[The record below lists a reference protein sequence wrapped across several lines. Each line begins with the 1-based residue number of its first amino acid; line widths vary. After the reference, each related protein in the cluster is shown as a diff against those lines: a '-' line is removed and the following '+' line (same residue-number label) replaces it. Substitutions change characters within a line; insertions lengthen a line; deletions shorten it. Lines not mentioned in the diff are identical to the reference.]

1 MGWTGVREQPK
12 GAAAE
17 RRIILGQQGKGE
29 YVRPLYGEEGNFIT
43 VVAAKTRVGRTHVFV
58 CRHVQRPREKPQE
71 TGDWFVRITLTRNV
85 AGEFQYKDLE
95 ERQGPAPVALPEAFL
110 AVAERYC
117 PLPELSTEQL
127 RALHALEGQE
137 QNQDLLRAAQAID
150 PHHAARSWRQG
161 CRELWKRQNLLGSLP
176 AGSRLRLPTPL
187 TFTGNFKE
195 DLFETVPAQGKKR
208 RSVYR
213 SVGTGQ
219 LCRVPKLAETAFEV
233 VRYGPGRS

>member
-12 GAAAE
+12 GAAAV
-17 RRIILGQQGKGE
+17 RRIILGQQSKGE

-43 VVAAKTRVGRTHVFV
+43 VVAAKTKVGRTHVFV

-127 RALHALEGQE
+127 RALHALGE
-137 QNQDLLRAAQAID
+137 QGSLEAARSID
-150 PHHAARSWRQG
+150 PDHAARSWRQG
-161 CRELWKRQNLLGSLP
+161 CRELWGRQNLLGSLP
-176 AGSRLRLPTPL
+176 AGSHLRLPTPL

-195 DLFETVPAQGKKR
+195 DLFETVPAQGKR

-219 LCRVPKLAETAFEV
+219 LCRIPRLAETAFEV
-233 VRYGPGRS
+233 VRYGPGA